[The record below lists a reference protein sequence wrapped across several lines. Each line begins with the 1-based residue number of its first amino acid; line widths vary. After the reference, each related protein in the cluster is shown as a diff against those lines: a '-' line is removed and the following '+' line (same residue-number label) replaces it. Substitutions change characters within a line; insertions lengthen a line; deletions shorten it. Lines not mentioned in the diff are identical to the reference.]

1 MTRHSRKRS
10 NLREYFFYFL
20 VLSIIVIVFTGSF
33 YFYFSLK
40 TLEETSIRNREESL
54 LLMQNTFENLISQ
67 IDNSITLSSSYF
79 QQYKT
84 YYDQG
89 KYTMLL
95 QLHEELNAI
104 SRIKYVHNISIYYRD
119 WGYTVSSDLGIAS
132 LEYYPDALFLR
143 SLNNADFRYRK
154 MLFRSRL
161 LRNGENITVLTM
173 IRSIPVYYSTEFPDA
188 WVVIDIDLS
197 SLNGLME
204 EIFHV
209 TDSFFSIQ
217 NGQGIPLV
225 SIGNSS
231 MWNSAGKI
239 LDYGGVNLSAE
250 ISPTGFERMEYEGYL
265 ILRTRSPEWEW
276 SFVYIEPYTSL
287 GKDWFGR
294 FFVSAVGVTAIVFF
308 VSLLGSFFFSRRV
321 FNPIK
326 AIFEKTNIVKANNQK
341 LKETD
346 LILQKIDELIHYN
359 NRPEQKKINLEKNEA
374 GLPYPVP
381 IENEIYRAFRD
392 GDWDKFEAAAASF
405 YDYYIE
411 KQTGLEKVQ
420 GAYLRLL
427 CASGVFFSG
436 NFALKNNDEGPDY
449 RQIFTFSS
457 IAGINDW
464 MLDWFSRAFNYL
476 YAYKRT
482 QSRLLKDICRYIDTH
497 LGDDITA
504 KGLWRQFNYHP
515 SALHKLFREELHL
528 TLKGYVNSRRIEQ
541 ARELLLN
548 TNLKVQDIAAQV
560 GYLHTQSFIAFFRQ
574 TVHCTPAEYR
584 RQAGGL

>member
-1 MTRHSRKRS
+1 
-10 NLREYFFYFL
+10 
-20 VLSIIVIVFTGSF
+20 
-33 YFYFSLK
+33 
-40 TLEETSIRNREESL
+40 
-54 LLMQNTFENLISQ
+54 
-67 IDNSITLSSSYF
+67 
-79 QQYKT
+79 
-84 YYDQG
+84 
-89 KYTMLL
+89 MLL

-104 SRIKYVHNISIYYRD
+104 SRIKYVHNISIYYPD
-119 WGYTVSSDLGIAS
+119 WGYTVSSDLSIAS

-161 LRNGENITVLTM
+161 LRNEESITVLTM
-173 IRSIPVYYSTEFPDA
+173 IRSIPVYYPTEFPDA

-197 SLNGLME
+197 SLNGFME
-204 EIFHV
+204 EIFSV

-217 NGQGIPLV
+217 DGQGTPLV
-225 SIGNSS
+225 SIGNNS

-239 LDYGGVNLSAE
+239 LDYSGVNFSAE
-250 ISPTGFERMEYEGYL
+250 TSPAGLAGLERMEYEGYL
-265 ILRTRSPEWEW
+265 ILRAGSPEREW

-287 GKDWFGR
+287 GKGWFGR
-294 FFVSAVGVTAIVFF
+294 FVVSAVGVTAIVFF
-308 VSLLGSFFFSRRV
+308 MSLLGSFFFSRRV

-326 AIFEKTNIVKANNQK
+326 IILERTNIAKVNNQK

-346 LILQKIDELIHYN
+346 LILRKIDELIHYN
-359 NRPEQKKINLEKNEA
+359 NQLEQEKINLEKNEA
-374 GLPYPVP
+374 DLPYPVP
-381 IENEIYRAFRD
+381 VENEIYRAFRD
-392 GDWDKFEAAAASF
+392 GEWDKFEVAAASF

-411 KQTGLEKVQ
+411 KQAELEKVQ

-436 NFALKNNDEGPDY
+436 NFALKNDDEGPDY

-457 IAGINDW
+457 PEEINNW
-464 MLDWFSRAFNYL
+464 ILGWFSRAFNYL
-476 YAYKRT
+476 YVHKKPH
-482 QSRLLKDICRYIDTH
+482 SRLLKDICRYIDTH

-541 ARELLLN
+541 ARELLLT
-548 TNLKVQDIAAQV
+548 TNLKVQDIAARV

-574 TVHCTPAEYR
+574 TAHCTPAEYR